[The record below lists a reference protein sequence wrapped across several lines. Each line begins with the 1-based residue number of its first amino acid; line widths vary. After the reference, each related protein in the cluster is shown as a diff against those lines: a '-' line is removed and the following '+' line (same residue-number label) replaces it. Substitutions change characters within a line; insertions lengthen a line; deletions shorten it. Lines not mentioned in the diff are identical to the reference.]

1 MSNELFREGGP
12 YKIKKIGRD
21 QYSMNIQIP
30 EDADGRIARECPE
43 NNCSPGYFKVKSGT
57 GITENHKEAFC
68 PYCRHSDE
76 PNNFSTK
83 EQLRY
88 AKDIAM
94 QEAHKSINNMIEDAL
109 GLGPSKKKKY
119 DGGFLSF
126 EISYKP
132 DSLPHVRKPFEDIL
146 KRDIICPHCGLD
158 HSVFGLATWCA
169 DCGNDIF
176 ITHVKAE
183 FRVIE
188 LMLEDSE
195 RREKDLG
202 ARVAAKDI
210 ENAIEDTVSV
220 FEAVLRIQIRRHLV
234 NKGLPND
241 EIDSI
246 FKRKIGNKF
255 QNLEIASKLVKEFAE
270 VDLFQEV
277 DSTKY
282 NFLNETFQ
290 KRHPITHNLG
300 IVDKKFLEQV
310 MSGGL
315 EGRDIRVTEAEIK
328 KAIELSINI
337 LSSLHQ
343 RLFNRERDV

>member
-1 MSNELFREGGP
+1 MSNELFKEGGP
-12 YKIKKIGRD
+12 HKIKKIGHD
-21 QYSMNIQIP
+21 QYTANINIP

-43 NNCSPGYFKVKSGT
+43 DNCSPAYFKVKSGT
-57 GITENHKEAFC
+57 GITENHIKAFC
-68 PYCRHSDE
+68 PYCGHSDE

-83 EQLRY
+83 EQIRY
-88 AKDIAM
+88 AKDIMM
-94 QEAHKSINNMIEDAL
+94 QEAHKNINDMFGKAL
-109 GLGPSKKKKY
+109 GLGSSQKKKY
-119 DGGFLSF
+119 DGGFLSL

-132 DSLPHVRKPFEDIL
+132 GSIPHVRKPLEDIL

-176 ITHVKAE
+176 MTHVKAE

-188 LMLEDSE
+188 LMLKDSE
-195 RREKDLG
+195 RREQELG

-220 FEAVLRIQIRRHLV
+220 FEAVLRIQIRRHLMK
-234 NKGLPND
+234 KGLPND
-241 EIDSI
+241 EIDNI
-246 FKRKIGNKF
+246 FKKKIGNKF
-255 QNLEIASKLVKEFAE
+255 QNLEIASRLVKEFAD
-270 VDLFQEV
+270 VDLFQEI

-328 KAIELSINI
+328 EAIELSII
-337 LSSLHQ
+337 VLTSLHQ
-343 RLFNRERDV
+343 RLFDK

>member
-1 MSNELFREGGP
+1 MSNELFKEGGP
-12 YKIKKIGRD
+12 HKIKRIGSE
-21 QYSMNIQIP
+21 QYSMDITIP
-30 EDADGRIARECPE
+30 EDADGRTARECPE

-57 GITENHKEAFC
+57 GITENHTKAFC
-68 PYCRHSDE
+68 PYCGQSDE

-83 EQLRY
+83 EQIRY
-88 AKDIAM
+88 AKDIMM
-94 QEAHKSINNMIEDAL
+94 QEAHESINNMLGDAL

-119 DGGFLSF
+119 GGGFLSLG
-126 EISYKP
+126 ISYKP
-132 DSLPHVRKPFEDIL
+132 GSPPHVRRPFEDIL

-176 ITHVKAE
+176 MTHVKAE

-188 LMLEDSE
+188 LMLKDSE
-195 RREKDLG
+195 RREQDLG
-202 ARVAAKDI
+202 ARVAAKDL

-241 EIDSI
+241 EIDNI
-246 FKRKIGNKF
+246 FKKKIGNKF
-255 QNLEIASKLVKEFAE
+255 QNLEIASRLVKEFAD
-270 VDLFQEV
+270 VDLSQKIDLNKFL
-277 DSTKY
+277 
-282 NFLNETFQ
+282 FLNKIFQ

-300 IVDKKFLEQV
+300 IVDKKFLERV

-328 KAIELSINI
+328 EAIEISINV
-337 LSSLHQ
+337 LSSLHK
-343 RLFNRERDV
+343 RLFDKK